1 MVGVLKPYG
10 QTKLFN
16 TRLIDL
22 SDGRVELAYLFQQ
35 MHRSIRIVI
44 LLICFNWKMFFS
56 CFHPCCKTRTLEYNS
71 YFKL

>member
-35 MHRSIRIVI
+35 MHRRIRIVI
-44 LLICFNWKMFFS
+44 LFI
-56 CFHPCCKTRTLEYNS
+56 HAV
-71 YFKL
+71 